1 MIDEYRRLFK
11 RLAGAPIGRNPSR
24 SALFSSSSFLQ
35 EPKMRTKTKDTP
47 SGGTVQVC
55 EVRTNQET
63 HAKSNLTARLEFH
76 AATWP
81 CQQVGL

>member
-1 MIDEYRRLFK
+1 
-11 RLAGAPIGRNPSR
+11 
-24 SALFSSSSFLQ
+24 
-35 EPKMRTKTKDTP
+35 MRTKTKDTP
-47 SGGTVQVC
+47 SGGTEQVC